1 MASSHA
7 GCERAMDSVNGMI
20 DLVVGRDHRLN
31 ALGEA
36 LGLVGT
42 LSGTIDALA
51 RQTDY
56 LALNATIE
64 AARAGEAGRGFRV
77 AAGEAKK
84 IAQDTRA
91 LTSDI
96 ARRTTPLPHETVATM
111 DDLKRR
117 ITKWR
122 DALTNSTEE

>member
-1 MASSHA
+1 MIRRPPRSTRTDTLFPYTTLFRSSIASSHA
-7 GCERAMDSVNGMI
+7 VIERAMDSVNGMI
-20 DLVVGRDHRLN
+20 DLVVGLDHRLN

-64 AARAGEAGRGFRV
+64 AARAGGAGRGFRGV
-77 AAGEAKK
+77 DGDGKK
-84 IAQDTRA
+84 VVQETRA
-91 LTSDI
+91 GTGDI
-96 ARRTTPLPHETVATM
+96 CRRS
-111 DDLKRR
+111 RR
-117 ITKWR
+117 
-122 DALTNSTEE
+122 